1 MLYKDASTKCFLK
14 MGQISRRQKAAM
26 LKAKFSKKGFG
37 ESLTFFQNLAF
48 NFCLP

>member
-26 LKAKFSKKGFG
+26 LKAKFFRKGFG